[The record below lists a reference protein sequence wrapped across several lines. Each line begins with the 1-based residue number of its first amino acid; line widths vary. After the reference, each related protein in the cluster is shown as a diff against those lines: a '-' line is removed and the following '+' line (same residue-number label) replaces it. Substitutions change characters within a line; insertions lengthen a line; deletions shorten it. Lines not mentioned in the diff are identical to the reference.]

1 MNAMLNETVCYT
13 YQKMWEIR
21 VRAYGL
27 DGWIYADE
35 LFDLIIKGGECK

>member
-1 MNAMLNETVCYT
+1 MMYKTDCGT
-13 YQKMWEIR
+13 YQEMWKLE
-21 VRAYGL
+21 VKAYGL